1 MIFPLQTTRSE
12 AENVNPVIGI
22 LGGMGPGATVDAMQK
37 LIRQTPARKDQEHIP
52 MIAVSIPD
60 IPDRTQCILN
70 HSPSP
75 LQKMIEYMRI
85 LENAGA
91 TCIIIPCNTA
101 HYWFEDLK
109 RHTQVDMISIIDAAC
124 QQVAEQRVHHV
135 GILATTAT
143 VRGNIYQH
151 ALSGQQVR
159 CTLPDDAQQQAVMN
173 SIYAYKAGDFSQ
185 SRALLLPV
193 VDSLRQQGVEK
204 IILGCTE
211 LPLILEAEASATPN
225 AYLDATDALI
235 KQTIAWYYRQVTH
248 PLVAA

>member
-1 MIFPLQTTRSE
+1 M
-12 AENVNPVIGI
+12 NPVVGI

-70 HSPSP
+70 HSASP
-75 LQKMIEYMRI
+75 LKKMVEYLKI
-85 LENAGA
+85 LEKAGA

-109 RHTQVDMISIIDAAC
+109 RHTELEMISIIDATC
-124 QQVAEQRVHHV
+124 QQVAEQRVRHV
-135 GILATTAT
+135 AILATTAT
-143 VRGNIYQH
+143 VHGEIYQH
-151 ALSGQQVR
+151 ALAGQQVR
-159 CTLPDDAQQQAVMN
+159 CTLPTDEQQDAVMS
-173 SIYAYKAGDFSQ
+173 SIYAYKAGDVAQ
-185 SRALLLPV
+185 ARTLLLPV
-193 VDSLRQQGVEK
+193 VASLRQRGVEK

-211 LPLILEAEASATPN
+211 LPLILEPEAVAEPD

-235 KQTIAWYYRQVTH
+235 KKTIAWYYQQITH
-248 PLVAA
+248 PPVAA

>member
-1 MIFPLQTTRSE
+1 M
-12 AENVNPVIGI
+12 NPVIGI

-75 LQKMIEYMRI
+75 LKKMVEYMRI

-101 HYWFEDLK
+101 HYWFDDLK
-109 RHTQVDMISIIDAAC
+109 RHTQVNMISIIDATC
-124 QQVAEQRVHHV
+124 QQVTEQHIRHV
-135 GILATTAT
+135 AILATTAT
-143 VRGNIYQH
+143 VRGEIYQR
-151 ALSGQQVR
+151 ALASQQVD
-159 CTLPDDAQQQAVMN
+159 CTLPTSEQQDAVMN
-173 SIYAYKAGDFSQ
+173 SIYAYKAGDIAQ
-185 SRALLLPV
+185 ARTLLLPV
-193 VDSLRQQGVEK
+193 VASLHQQGVAK

-211 LPLILEAEASATPN
+211 LPLILETEVSTTPD

-235 KQTIAWYYRQVTH
+235 KKAIDWYYQQVTR

>member
-1 MIFPLQTTRSE
+1 MIFPLQTIRSE

-52 MIAVSIPD
+52 VIAVSIPD

-75 LQKMIEYMRI
+75 LKKMIEYMRI

-109 RHTQVDMISIIDAAC
+109 QHTQVDMISIIEAAC
-124 QQVAEQRVHHV
+124 QQVAEQRVRHV
-135 GILATTAT
+135 AILATTAT
-143 VRGNIYQH
+143 VRSDIYQH
-151 ALSGQQVR
+151 ALADQQVR
-159 CTLPDDAQQQAVMN
+159 CTLPTNEQQDAVMN
-173 SIYAYKAGDFSQ
+173 SIYAYKAGDVAQ

-193 VDSLRQQGVEK
+193 VASLRQQGVEK
-204 IILGCTE
+204 MILGCTE
-211 LPLILEAEASATPN
+211 LPLILETEVSTTPDI
-225 AYLDATDALI
+225 YLDATDALI
-235 KQTIAWYYRQVTH
+235 KKTIAWYYQQVTH
-248 PLVAA
+248 PPVAA